1 MRYDWGVS
9 FGNDWNSAMNFQCRI
24 RWDDIGRFGRF
35 GWGSG
40 TAKSQPDQSISATAA
55 QFDPIF
61 HVDQN
66 VHGDLI
72 SRDVALLVFAI

>member
-1 MRYDWGVS
+1 M
-9 FGNDWNSAMNFQCRI
+9 FGNDWNSAMNGQCRF
-24 RWDDIGRFGRF
+24 RWDDIGRF

-40 TAKSQPDQSISATAA
+40 TAKSQPNQSISATAA

-66 VHGDLI
+66 VRGDLI
-72 SRDVALLVFAI
+72 CRDVALLVFAI

>member
-1 MRYDWGVS
+1 
-9 FGNDWNSAMNFQCRI
+9 MNGQCRF
-24 RWDDIGRFGRF
+24 RWDDIGRFGKF

-40 TAKSQPDQSISATAA
+40 TAKFQPDQSISATAA

-66 VHGDLI
+66 VRGDI
-72 SRDVALLVFAI
+72 ICRDVALLVFAI